1 MCRFF
6 SVSVLIST
14 ILVVRVLHPIVMTA
28 ADAADVP
35 AVVPEPV
42 LLHPG
47 IVVWWGGGEVPAAV
61 IERLATVEA
70 NSAVAVVAR
79 DGSISPELLDWCH
92 KANHPVEVVPPDTLR
107 LKENLL
113 GLKTVWIEIKD
124 LLPDSDSLDHLLVS
138 NEFLGDSPPESLVAK
153 LTSSPGRVGVG
164 IPTRTA
170 LIAKGRKLDV
180 VGESNVVFCLPAS
193 IARPEHR
200 TTKLLCNKPGTEA
213 DLLELTRSA
222 IARRGPEFPAKE
234 PRPPEVPHGALLAC
248 GGGNL
253 PDSIW
258 QRFIDL
264 AGGTD
269 SPIVVIPIAQPN
281 PDASNPKDLA
291 KLKQLGCQR
300 VKVLNQ
306 HTQADVQSPE
316 FVEALKEARG
326 VWFVGGRQ
334 WKYIDA
340 YEGTSEHLFH
350 DVLKR
355 NGVIGGS
362 SAGAAVQAEYMV
374 RGSPLGNREIMAEGY
389 ERGLNFLPGCAID
402 IHVGERGRLKDL
414 VRLVQTYPQLLGIGI
429 DEETAVEIQGS
440 VMTVIGNRKVNIVD
454 SRTPEPL
461 PIKSGDRYHLVTRQL
476 LPEK

>member
-6 SVSVLIST
+6 SVAALIST
-14 ILVVRVLHPIVMTA
+14 LLVVGLFHPIVVSVA
-28 ADAADVP
+28 HAADVP
-35 AVVPEPV
+35 VGAFEPV
-42 LLHPG
+42 SPHSG
-47 IVVWWGGGEVPAAV
+47 VVVWWGGGEVPAAV

-70 NSAVAVVAR
+70 NSAVAVVAGE
-79 DGSISPELLDWCH
+79 GSISPELTDWCQ
-92 KANHPVEVVPPDTLR
+92 ATNHPIEVVRPDTLR
-107 LKENLL
+107 LKEKLL
-113 GLKTVWIEIKD
+113 GFKAVWIEIKD
-124 LLPDSDSLDHLLVS
+124 LSRDSDSIDHLLVS
-138 NEFLGDSPPESLVAK
+138 DEFLAESPLESLVAK
-153 LTSSPGRVGVG
+153 LSSSPARVGVG
-164 IPTRTA
+164 IPARTA
-170 LIAKGRKLDV
+170 LIAKGRKLEV

-200 TTKLLCNKPGTEA
+200 PTKLLSSKPGTEA

-222 IARRGPEFPAKE
+222 IARRGPEFPSKQ
-234 PRPPEVPHGALLAC
+234 PDPPEVPHGALLAC

-253 PDSIW
+253 SDSIW

-281 PDASNPKDLA
+281 PDDPNPKDLA

-306 HTQADVQSPE
+306 HTKADVQSPE
-316 FVEALKEARG
+316 FVDALKEARG
-326 VWFVGGRQ
+326 VWLVGGRQ

-340 YEGTSEHLFH
+340 YEGTSEYLFH

-402 IHVGERGRLKDL
+402 IHVAERGRLKDL
-414 VRLVQTYPQLLGIGI
+414 VSLVQTYPQVLGIGI
-429 DEETAVEIQGS
+429 DEDTAVEIQGS

-454 SRTPEPL
+454 SRIPDPL
-461 PIKSGDRYHLVTRQL
+461 PIKSGDRYLLVTRQL

>member
-1 MCRFF
+1 MCRVF
-6 SVSVLIST
+6 SATVLIST
-14 ILVVRVLHPIVMTA
+14 LLVVGLFHPIVVTV
-28 ADAADVP
+28 ADDADVP
-35 AVVPEPV
+35 VSTVQPV
-42 LLHPG
+42 SPHSG
-47 IVVWWGGGEVPAAV
+47 VVVWWGGGEVPTTV
-61 IERLATVEA
+61 FERLETVDA
-70 NSAVAVVAR
+70 NSAIAVVAG
-79 DGSISPELLDWCH
+79 DKGISPELTGWCN
-92 KANHPVEVVPPDTLR
+92 ATNHPVEVVRPDILQ
-107 LKENLL
+107 LKEKLL
-113 GLKTVWIEIKD
+113 GFKTVWIEIKD
-124 LLPDSDSLDHLLVS
+124 LSPDSESIDHLLVS
-138 NEFLGDSPPESLVAK
+138 SEFLGESKPESLVAK
-153 LTSSPGRVGVG
+153 LSSSPGRVGVG
-164 IPTRTA
+164 IPAGTA
-170 LIAKGRKLDV
+170 LIAKGRRLEV
-180 VGESNVVFCLPAS
+180 VGESNVDFCLPAS
-193 IARPEHR
+193 ITRPGHR
-200 TTKLLCNKPGTEA
+200 PTKLLRNKPGSEA
-213 DLLELTRSA
+213 DLLELVRSA
-222 IARRGPEFPAKE
+222 IARRGPEFPAKL
-234 PRPPEVPHGALLAC
+234 PGLPEVPHGALLAC

-253 PDSIW
+253 SDEIW

-281 PDASNPKDLA
+281 PDDANPKDLA

-306 HTQADVQSPE
+306 HTKADVQSPE

-340 YEGTSEHLFH
+340 YEGSSEHLFH

-389 ERGLNFLPGCAID
+389 ERGLNFLSGCAID
-402 IHVGERGRLKDL
+402 IHVAERGRLKDL
-414 VRLVQTYPQLLGIGI
+414 VSLVQTYPQLLGIGI
-429 DEETAVEIQGS
+429 DEDTAVEIQGS

-454 SRTPEPL
+454 SRTQEPL

>member
-1 MCRFF
+1 M
-6 SVSVLIST
+6 
-14 ILVVRVLHPIVMTA
+14 
-28 ADAADVP
+28 
-35 AVVPEPV
+35 
-42 LLHPG
+42 
-47 IVVWWGGGEVPAAV
+47 
-61 IERLATVEA
+61 
-70 NSAVAVVAR
+70 
-79 DGSISPELLDWCH
+79 
-92 KANHPVEVVPPDTLR
+92 
-107 LKENLL
+107 
-113 GLKTVWIEIKD
+113 
-124 LLPDSDSLDHLLVS
+124 
-138 NEFLGDSPPESLVAK
+138 
-153 LTSSPGRVGVG
+153 
-164 IPTRTA
+164 
-170 LIAKGRKLDV
+170 
-180 VGESNVVFCLPAS
+180 
-193 IARPEHR
+193 
-200 TTKLLCNKPGTEA
+200 
-213 DLLELTRSA
+213 LELTRSA
-222 IARRGPEFPAKE
+222 IARLGPEFPAKQ
-234 PRPPEVPHGALLAC
+234 PDPPEVAHGALLAC

-253 PDSIW
+253 SDSIW

-281 PDASNPKDLA
+281 PDDPNPKDLA

-306 HTQADVQSPE
+306 HTRADVQSPE
-316 FVEALKEARG
+316 FVDALKAARG

-374 RGSPLGNREIMAEGY
+374 RGSPRGNREIMAEGY
-389 ERGLNFLPGCAID
+389 ERGMNFLPGCAID
-402 IHVGERGRLKDL
+402 IHVAERGRLKEL
-414 VRLVQTYPQLLGIGI
+414 VSLVQTYPQVLGIGI
-429 DEETAVEIQGS
+429 DEDTAVEIQGS

>member
-6 SVSVLIST
+6 PVAVLVSTL
-14 ILVVRVLHPIVMTA
+14 LFDGLFNPIEVSI
-28 ADAADVP
+28 ADAADVTDGTP
-35 AVVPEPV
+35 QTVSPHSGV
-42 LLHPG
+42 
-47 IVVWWGGGEVPAAV
+47 VVWWGGGEVPTAV
-61 IERLATVEA
+61 FERLATADA
-70 NSAVAVVAR
+70 NSAVAVVASES
-79 DGSISPELLDWCH
+79 SISPELTDWCH
-92 KANHPVEVVPPDTLR
+92 ATNHPVEVVRPDTLQ
-107 LKENLL
+107 LQEKLL
-113 GLKTVWIEIKD
+113 GFKAVWIDIKS
-124 LLPDSDSLDHLLVS
+124 LSPDSECIDQLLVS
-138 NEFLGDSPPESLVAK
+138 DPFPGEATLESLVAK
-153 LTSSPGRVGVG
+153 LSASPGRVGVG
-164 IPTRTA
+164 IPARTA
-170 LIAKGRKLDV
+170 LIAKGRKLEV
-180 VGESNVVFCLPAS
+180 VGESNVVFCLPSS
-193 IARPEHR
+193 ITHPEHR
-200 TTKLLCNKPGTEA
+200 PTKLLRNKPGSEV
-213 DLLELTRSA
+213 DLLELNRSA
-222 IARRGPEFPAKE
+222 IARRGPEFPARE
-234 PRPPEVPHGALLAC
+234 PVSPEVPHGALLAC

-253 PDSIW
+253 SDEIW

-264 AGGTD
+264 AGGTN

-281 PDASNPKDLA
+281 PDDPNPKDLA

-306 HTQADVQSPE
+306 HTKADIQSPE
-316 FVEALKEARG
+316 FVEAMKEARG

-340 YEGTSEHLFH
+340 YEGTSEDLFH

-402 IHVGERGRLKDL
+402 IHVAERGRLKDL
-414 VRLVQTYPQLLGIGI
+414 VSLVQTFPQMLGIGI
-429 DEETAVEIQGS
+429 DEDTAVEVQGS
-440 VMTVIGNRKVNIVD
+440 VMTVIGKRKVNIVD

-461 PIKSGDRYHLVTRQL
+461 PMKSGDQYHLVTRQL

>member
-1 MCRFF
+1 MRRFF
-6 SVSVLIST
+6 PVA
-14 ILVVRVLHPIVMTA
+14 ILVSTLLYVGLVKPNEMSIVN
-28 ADAADVP
+28 AADV
-35 AVVPEPV
+35 AVGTPQPV
-42 LLHPG
+42 LPHPG
-47 IVVWWGGGEVPAAV
+47 VVVWWGGGEVPTAV
-61 IERLATVEA
+61 FERLATVEA
-70 NSAVAVVAR
+70 NSAVAVVA
-79 DGSISPELLDWCH
+79 GESGLSPELTEWCQ
-92 KANHPVEVVPPDTLR
+92 ATNHPVEVVRPDTLQ
-107 LKENLL
+107 LQEKLQ
-113 GLKTVWIEIKD
+113 GFKAVWIDINS
-124 LLPDSDSLDHLLVS
+124 LSPDSEAIDHLMIS
-138 NEFLGDSPPESLVAK
+138 EEFLGEQLPELLVAE
-153 LTSSPGRVGVG
+153 LSSSPGRVGVG
-164 IPTRTA
+164 IPARTA
-170 LIAKGRKLDV
+170 LIAKGRKLEV

-193 IARPEHR
+193 ISRPDHR
-200 TTKLLCNKPGTEA
+200 PMKLVKSKPGSEA

-222 IARRGPEFPAKE
+222 IARRGPEFPARK
-234 PRPPEVPHGALLAC
+234 PVSPEVPHGTLLAC

-253 PDSIW
+253 SDEIW

-281 PDASNPKDLA
+281 PDDPNPKDLA

-306 HTQADVQSPE
+306 HARADVQSPE

-340 YEGTSEHLFH
+340 YEGTSEQLFH
-350 DVLKR
+350 NVLKR

-402 IHVGERGRLKDL
+402 IHVAERGRLKDL
-414 VRLVQTYPQLLGIGI
+414 VSLVQTYPQVLGIGI
-429 DEETAVEIQGS
+429 DEDTAVEIQGS

-454 SRTPEPL
+454 SHTPEPL